1 MFLKTEHVVTVFFRA
16 QHKQKDDGLWS
27 PDTNPSLSRTRQN
40 SEYYSLSAWDG
51 KINNDKRRIIQKKIS
66 HGLTNSLS
74 LSFRF
79 LFLFFFLTFFFF
91 YSVPLVQFSN
101 DKINISLSLFLI
113 EMNIEQNTIVLY
125 I

>member
-51 KINNDKRRIIQKKIS
+51 KINNDKRRIIQKNIS
-66 HGLTNSLS
+66 RADKFSPCPS
-74 LSFRF
+74 VFYFFSF
-79 LFLFFFLTFFFF
+79 LFSNLFF

-101 DKINISLSLFLI
+101 DK
-113 EMNIEQNTIVLY
+113 
-125 I
+125 